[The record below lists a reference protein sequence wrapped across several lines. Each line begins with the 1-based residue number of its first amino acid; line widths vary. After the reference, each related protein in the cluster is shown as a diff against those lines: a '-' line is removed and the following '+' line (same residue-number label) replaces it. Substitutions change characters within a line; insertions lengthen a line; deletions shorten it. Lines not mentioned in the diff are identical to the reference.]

1 MAKNRHIRP
10 AHVQA
15 ICNIIHGWEQP
26 KLSWVAVCEA
36 AQSVLGYLPSRSGL
50 SAHEMVTKSFQ
61 AKKSG
66 LKVAAPVSRLPNS
79 RQQASAIIAARDAEI
94 STLKLLQ
101 CEFEARFVRWQYNAS
116 VRNVTLEQL
125 DTPLPEIDRIKVQGV
140 NPRSRN

>member
-10 AHVQA
+10 EHVRA
-15 ICNIIHGWEQP
+15 ICNIIHGWDQP

-36 AQSVLGYLPSRSGL
+36 TQSVLGYLPSRSGL
-50 SAHEMVTKSFQ
+50 SAHEMITKSFQ
-61 AKKSG
+61 SRKDT
-66 LKVAAPVSRLPNS
+66 LKEAAPVSRLPNS
-79 RQQASAIIAARDAEI
+79 RLQASAIIAARDAEI
-94 STLKLLQ
+94 AAIKMLQ

-125 DTPLPEIDRIKVQGV
+125 DTPLPEIDRINVQGV